1 MSFIRKVIKQTTNL
15 YFEINTKHKISKR
28 ISNKL
33 EKERLSTNELKEIAD
48 IAVASGLIQKEIKDL
63 EVGEISK
70 ILELIKI
77 GI

>member
-1 MSFIRKVIKQTTNL
+1 MDLKFVD
-15 YFEINTKHKISKR
+15 Y
-28 ISNKL
+28 
-33 EKERLSTNELKEIAD
+33 NELKEIAD